1 MTRARHAARAV
12 LLPLALLPLLTS
24 QLAGQEEESRGLV
37 VRGLTF
43 DGNRAI
49 DDNTLRVSIATSHS
63 SWFARSS
70 LVSWIGLGAK
80 RYFDETEFRRDV
92 LRIRALY
99 RQSGFAEAVVDTLVR
114 RGGDDVR
121 VHFLIEEGEPIRVQ
135 SLRIIGLDEILDV
148 QDVYEALPLQVG
160 DPFNRLLMRASADTI
175 RLRLAD
181 TGYPFPEVFI
191 SFDELREGRTAEVQ
205 FEVVSGA
212 RARVEAVEVTGT
224 QKVSERVVRRAVAVE
239 PGKVYRQR
247 DLYQSQLNLY
257 RAGIFNY
264 VRVAPVDTVPSG
276 PDDTLVTVRV
286 QVSEGA
292 MQRVRVGAGYG
303 TIDCFRVL
311 SSWSTSN
318 LFGGG
323 RRLELGA
330 RFSKIG
336 AGDPMNFERSVCP
349 VLEQDEP
356 ERLVLNYNLS
366 AALEEPF
373 FFSRQFGA
381 RVSVFAE
388 RFSEFRAY
396 VRQAVG
402 GDVSVTYRTP
412 WRLPI
417 TLSYLLTYGN
427 TQADPATICALLNV
441 CRLEDAEVFG
451 ENQRQGTLSLA
462 VVRDRRNSI
471 FNPTRG
477 TLFSGEFR
485 HASRYTFSDERAR
498 FSKVTLEFSS
508 YHAIGRRGAFAWRL
522 RWGTIFGAG
531 FRGRG
536 LDSIPTEERFY
547 LGGANT
553 VRGFGQ
559 NEMGGVV
566 RVVEG
571 DTVTVDGQQQP
582 ITRFRTSPIGSN
594 DLFLL
599 NAELRIPL
607 GSSGRA
613 FGALFVDAGQLR
625 ERLSSDDGS
634 TLGDLSS
641 LKITPG
647 VGLRVSSPLGPVRL
661 DVAYNP
667 YGPTPSQLYLQT
679 RDQLILLDQSFTP
692 KEPTF
697 WQRLRVHISIG
708 QAF

>member
-1 MTRARHAARAV
+1 MIRARRSARSV
-12 LLPLALLPLLTS
+12 LLPLALLSLLTGR
-24 QLAGQEEESRGLV
+24 LAGQEDESRGLI
-37 VRGLTF
+37 VRGLAF
-43 DGNRAI
+43 AGNRAV
-49 DDNTLRVSIATSHS
+49 DDNTLRLSIATSRS
-63 SWFARSS
+63 SWFARAS

-99 RQSGFAEAVVDTLVR
+99 RQSGYAEAAVDTLVR
-114 RGGDDVR
+114 RGSDDVR
-121 VHFLIEEGEPIRVQ
+121 VRFLIEEGEPIRVT
-135 SLRIIGLDEILDV
+135 SLRISGLEEIRDA
-148 QDVYEALPLQVG
+148 QDVYEALPLKVG

-181 TGYPFPEVFI
+181 TGYPFTEVFI
-191 SFDELREGRTAEVQ
+191 SFEELRQGRTAEVR
-205 FEVVSGA
+205 FEVVPGA

-224 QKVSERVVRRAVAVE
+224 RKVSENLVRRAVAVE

-264 VRVAPVDTVPSG
+264 VRVAPVDSIPSG
-276 PDDTLVTVRV
+276 PGDSLVTVRV

-311 SSWSTSN
+311 SAWSTSN
-318 LFGGG
+318 LLGGG

-366 AALEEPF
+366 VALEEPF
-373 FFSRQFGA
+373 FLSRQFGA
-381 RVSVFAE
+381 RVSLFAE

-402 GDVSVTYRTP
+402 GDVAVTYRTP
-412 WRLPI
+412 WRMPI
-417 TLSYLLTYGN
+417 TVSYLISYGN

-441 CRLEDAEVFG
+441 CRLEDAQVFG
-451 ENQRQGTLSLA
+451 EDQRRGVLTLAL
-462 VVRDRRNSI
+462 VRDRRNSI

-498 FSKVTLEFSS
+498 FNKVTLEFSS

-531 FRGRG
+531 FRGQG

-559 NEMGGVV
+559 NEMGEVV

-571 DTVTVDGQQQP
+571 DTVTVGGQAEP
-582 ITRFRTSPIGSN
+582 ITGFRTSPIGSN
-594 DLFLL
+594 DLFLM
-599 NAELRIPL
+599 NAELRFPL
-607 GSSGRA
+607 GTSGRA

-625 ERLSSDDGS
+625 TRRSGEEGS
-634 TLGDLSS
+634 TVGDLSN
-641 LKITPG
+641 LRITPG
-647 VGLRVSSPLGPVRL
+647 VGLRISSPLGPVRL

-667 YGPTPSQLYLQT
+667 YGPTTSQLYLQT
-679 RDQLILLDQSFTP
+679 RDQLILLDESFQP

-697 WQRLRVHISIG
+697 WERFRVHISIG